1 MPRLSMPVAGTATD
15 ASRQRARPRRH
26 QSHRASFRSNESNE
40 IRHPSDFGL
49 GPLFVHT
56 REAIVVGNIDTGRI
70 ALWNPAA
77 ERLFGW
83 SAAEAVG
90 QSIELLIPPAIV
102 RLHRVGL
109 TAYRRTSRGAALA
122 SHRPFEVP
130 ALTQRGEEIRVELTL
145 APLPE
150 AVGSGRYV
158 LALLRDVT
166 DQRRAELR
174 SVELAQAEAGRRQ
187 AERAI
192 EHHQHLVED
201 GLDVLARETR
211 KLERSIARLG
221 RHASVGEVERPT
233 GRKRVVELR
242 IQRVQR
248 SLETLAMRTEINA
261 GALEL
266 RPERVNLVPLVAR
279 VVSKTR
285 SRGVPHKIN
294 VAMPQGLTAYGDPRL
309 LEQTVQTLLDHA
321 LGRCPRGGWIDVD
334 LRRPLVGLARLE
346 VRDLAPTVDDGSAAQ
361 DPPQIALV
369 RSVVELHGG
378 TFKFEYPPE
387 GGLRSIVTLPTHR
400 GRVSIS

>member
-15 ASRQRARPRRH
+15 SSRPRARSRRNE
-26 QSHRASFRSNESNE
+26 SHRARLTSAKNE

-56 REAIVVGNIDTGRI
+56 REAVVVGNIDTGRI

-90 QSIELLIPPAIV
+90 QPIELLIPPAIV

-109 TAYRRTSRGAALA
+109 AAYRRAGGGALLGV
-122 SHRPFEVP
+122 HRPFEVP
-130 ALTQRGEEIRVELTL
+130 ARTMRGEEIHVELTL

-150 AVGSGRYV
+150 SDGAGRYV

-166 DQRRAELR
+166 DRRRAELR
-174 SVELAQAEAGRRQ
+174 SVELAQAEAMRRQ

-192 EHHQHLVED
+192 ENHRGLIED
-201 GLDVLARETR
+201 GLGVLERETR
-211 KLERSIARLG
+211 KLRRSIAGLG
-221 RHASVGEVERPT
+221 RRAAGSDVGRLD
-233 GRKRVVELR
+233 RCRRVLEHR

-248 SLETLAMRTEINA
+248 SLDALAIGIEINS

-279 VVSKTR
+279 VVSETR

-294 VAMPQGLTAYGDPRL
+294 LAMPQGLTAYGDPRL
-309 LEQTVQTLLDHA
+309 LEQVVQTLLDHA
-321 LGRCPRGGWIDVD
+321 LNRCPRGGWIDVD

-346 VRDLAPTVDDGSAAQ
+346 VRDLGPTGESAAAPQ
-361 DPPQIALV
+361 DSPQIGLV
-369 RSVVELHGG
+369 QSVADLHGG

-387 GGLRSIVTLPTHR
+387 GGLRSIVTLPTHH